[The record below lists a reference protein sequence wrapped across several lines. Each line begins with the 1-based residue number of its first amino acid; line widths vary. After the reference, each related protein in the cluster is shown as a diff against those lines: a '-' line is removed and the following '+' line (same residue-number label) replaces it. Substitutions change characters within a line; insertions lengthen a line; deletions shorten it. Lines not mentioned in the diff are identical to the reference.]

1 MYTNDDNASD
11 KLQPGED
18 VSNRDRAAEAAG
30 TTRERAARKLSPE
43 EQQQLSRR
51 QRHKKQIAESEQ
63 NHADFYNESNDNT
76 PLRQDGYQETE
87 GSGYGES
94 QNTMGQPAQ
103 ENPAQQGYDPAQS
116 GTQPSKKQQG
126 ARVPAPGR
134 ETGTAW
140 AENEQMGYSTDTPD
154 RGNPAN

>member
-1 MYTNDDNASD
+1 MYTNNDNTSGRQ
-11 KLQPGED
+11 QPGED
-18 VSNRDRAAEAAG
+18 VTNIDWATEAAG
-30 TTRERAARKLSPE
+30 TARERAGDNLSPE

-51 QRHKKQIAESEQ
+51 QRYNQQAAESEQ
-63 NHADFYNESNDNT
+63 NLADFYNESNDNT

-94 QNTMGQPAQ
+94 QNMVGQSAQ

-116 GTQPSKKQQG
+116 GTQPSRRKPG
-126 ARVPAPGR
+126 AKVPTPGR

-140 AENEQMGYSTDTPD
+140 AENEQMGYTTDTPD